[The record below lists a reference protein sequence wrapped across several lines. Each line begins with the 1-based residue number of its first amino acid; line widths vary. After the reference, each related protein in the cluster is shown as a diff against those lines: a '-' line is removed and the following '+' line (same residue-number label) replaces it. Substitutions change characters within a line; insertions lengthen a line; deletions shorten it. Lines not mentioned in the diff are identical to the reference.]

1 METAHPILDE
11 RCGRFRILFSIATT
25 DERRSFSISPMLPFK
40 VIYHPLYDLDLG
52 RHVFPSEKFKLI
64 HDALLAE
71 GIADASDFLQ
81 PEPAPDEDILRVHT
95 PAYVN
100 KLQTDSLT
108 LSDRMKL
115 EIPLSES
122 TRIGFWLAA
131 GGSTLAGQKAL
142 EDGFAANLSGG
153 FHHAYPGHGEGF
165 CMIHDVGVAI
175 RSLQA
180 AGKIRTAMTVDTDVH
195 HGNGTAAIFG
205 DDDSVFTLSIHQE
218 NNYPMPKP
226 PSDEDI
232 GLEDGTR
239 DREYL
244 DALEAGVL
252 RALKKMTP
260 DIIFYVG
267 GADPYREDQLG
278 GLALSIE
285 GLQNRDRLVF
295 EQARR
300 KGIPVAST
308 LAGGY
313 ARRVADTVRI
323 HVNTITAARDVLQQ
337 QSSAGNA

>member
-1 METAHPILDE
+1 
-11 RCGRFRILFSIATT
+11 
-25 DERRSFSISPMLPFK
+25 MLPFK
-40 VIYHPLYDLDLG
+40 VIYHPQYDLDLG
-52 RHVFPSEKFKLI
+52 PHVFPSQKFRLI

-71 GIADASDFLQ
+71 GIAEASDFLQ

-108 LSDRMKL
+108 LSERMKL

-122 TRIGFWLAA
+122 SRMGFWLAA
-131 GGSTLAGQKAL
+131 GGSTLAGRKAL

-180 AGKIRTAMTVDTDVH
+180 TGKIRTAMTVDTDVH
-195 HGNGTAAIFG
+195 HGNGTAAIFAN
-205 DDDSVFTLSIHQE
+205 DATVFTLSIHQE

-232 GLEDGTR
+232 GLEDGTH
-239 DREYL
+239 DHEYL
-244 DALEAGVL
+244 DALEEGLL
-252 RALKKMTP
+252 RAFKKMTP
-260 DIIFYVG
+260 DLIFYIG

-278 GLALSIE
+278 GLALTIE
-285 GLQNRDRLVF
+285 GLQKRDRLVF
-295 EQARR
+295 EHARH

-323 HVNTITAARDVLQQ
+323 HVNTIITARDVALQQ
-337 QSSAGNA
+337 LPTGT

>member
-1 METAHPILDE
+1 
-11 RCGRFRILFSIATT
+11 
-25 DERRSFSISPMLPFK
+25 MLPFK
-40 VIYHPLYDLDLG
+40 VIYHPQYDLDLG
-52 RHVFPSEKFKLI
+52 SHVFPSQKFRLL

-71 GIADASDFLQ
+71 GIADAGDFLQ

-100 KLQTDSLT
+100 KLLTDSLT
-108 LSDRMKL
+108 LSERMKL
-115 EIPLSES
+115 EIPLTEL
-122 TRIGFWLAA
+122 TRRAFWLAA
-131 GGSTLAGQKAL
+131 GGSTLAGHKAL

-205 DDDSVFTLSIHQE
+205 DDPTVFTLSIHQE
-218 NNYPMPKP
+218 NNYPDPKP

-232 GLEDGTR
+232 GLNDGTR
-239 DREYL
+239 DHEYL
-244 DALEAGVL
+244 DALEEGLLHAF
-252 RALKKMTP
+252 KKITP
-260 DIIFYVG
+260 DLIFYVG
-267 GADPYREDQLG
+267 GADPYCEDQLG
-278 GLALSIE
+278 GLALTLD
-285 GLQNRDRLVF
+285 GLRQRDRMVF
-295 EQARR
+295 EHARR
-300 KGIPVAST
+300 RGIPVAST

-323 HVNTITAARDVLQQ
+323 HLNTIIAARDVILQNP
-337 QSSAGNA
+337 SAGDK

>member
-1 METAHPILDE
+1 
-11 RCGRFRILFSIATT
+11 
-25 DERRSFSISPMLPFK
+25 MLPFK
-40 VIYHPLYDLDLG
+40 VIYHPQYDLNLG
-52 RHVFPSEKFKLI
+52 PHVFPSEKFRLI

-71 GIADASDFLQ
+71 GIAEASDFLQ
-81 PEPAPDEDILRVHT
+81 PEPAPDEDVLRVHT

-108 LSDRMKL
+108 LSERMKL

-122 TRIGFWLAA
+122 TRNAFWLAA
-131 GGSTLAGQKAL
+131 GGSTLAGRKAL
-142 EDGFAANLSGG
+142 DDGFAANLSGG
-153 FHHAYPGHGEGF
+153 FHHSYPGHGEGF

-205 DDDSVFTLSIHQE
+205 NDASVFTLSIHQE

-239 DREYL
+239 DDEYL
-244 DALEAGVL
+244 DALEKGLL
-252 RALKKMTP
+252 RALKKMMP
-260 DIIFYVG
+260 DLIFYVG
-267 GADPYREDQLG
+267 GADPFREDQLG
-278 GLALSIE
+278 GLALTIE
-285 GLQNRDRLVF
+285 GLQKRDRLVF
-295 EQARR
+295 EHARR
-300 KGIPVAST
+300 RGIPVAST

-323 HVNTITAARDVLQQ
+323 HVNTIIAARDVVLKH
-337 QSSAGNA
+337 SIAGNK

>member
-1 METAHPILDE
+1 
-11 RCGRFRILFSIATT
+11 
-25 DERRSFSISPMLPFK
+25 MLPFK
-40 VIYHPLYDLDLG
+40 VIYHPKYHLDLG
-52 RHVFPSEKFKLI
+52 PHVFPSEKFRLI
-64 HDALLAE
+64 HEALLAE
-71 GIADASDFLQ
+71 GIAEASDFLQ
-81 PEPAPDEDILRVHT
+81 PEPAPDEDILRVHSH
-95 PAYVN
+95 AYVN

-108 LSDRMKL
+108 LSERMKL

-122 TRIGFWLAA
+122 TRGAFWLAA
-131 GGSTLAGQKAL
+131 GGSILAGRKAL

-205 DDDSVFTLSIHQE
+205 NDPSVFTLSIHQE

-239 DREYL
+239 DHEYQ
-244 DALEAGVL
+244 DALEKGFL
-252 RALKKMTP
+252 RALKRMTP
-260 DIIFYVG
+260 DLIFYVG

-278 GLALSIE
+278 GLALTIE
-285 GLQNRDRLVF
+285 GLQKRDGLVF
-295 EQARR
+295 EHARHR
-300 KGIPVAST
+300 GIPVAST

-323 HVNTITAARDVLQQ
+323 HLNTIIAARDVVLQQ
-337 QSSAGNA
+337 SPTRDK

>member
-1 METAHPILDE
+1 
-11 RCGRFRILFSIATT
+11 
-25 DERRSFSISPMLPFK
+25 MLPFK
-40 VIYHPLYDLDLG
+40 VIYHPRYDLNLG
-52 RHVFPSEKFKLI
+52 PHVFPSEKFRLI
-64 HDALLAE
+64 HAALLAE
-71 GIADASDFLQ
+71 GIAEPSDFLL

-108 LSDRMKL
+108 LSERMKL
-115 EIPLSES
+115 EIPLSKS
-122 TRIGFWLAA
+122 TRTGFWLAA
-131 GGSTLAGQKAL
+131 GGSTLAGDKAL

-153 FHHAYPGHGEGF
+153 FHHAFPGHGEGF
-165 CMIHDVGVAI
+165 CMLHDVGVAI

-195 HGNGTAAIFG
+195 HGNGTAAIFAN
-205 DDDSVFTLSIHQE
+205 DASVFTLSIHQE

-239 DREYL
+239 DHEYL
-244 DALEAGVL
+244 DALEEGLL
-252 RALKKMTP
+252 RALKEMTP
-260 DIIFYVG
+260 DLIFYVG
-267 GADPYREDQLG
+267 GADPFREDKLG
-278 GLALSIE
+278 GLALTIE
-285 GLQNRDRLVF
+285 GLQKRDRLVF
-295 EQARR
+295 EHARR

-323 HVNTITAARDVLQQ
+323 HVNTIIAARDVVLQHLPIG
-337 QSSAGNA
+337 S